1 MALATYVAENG
12 LVGHQWEKR
21 PLVPS
26 VGECQGKEV
35 GVGEWVGNSLIE
47 AGRGRMGGGFLM
59 ENQERG

>member
-1 MALATYVAENG
+1 
-12 LVGHQWEKR
+12 
-21 PLVPS
+21 LVPS